1 MSARRWGREDRGLL
15 LTGLAGLV
23 GFGVMAQLACGGD
36 DSTDPDGST
45 VPGVTATCASDS
57 TTAENTAA
65 VVAAAN
71 TLLAALT
78 SSQRTAIQ
86 YEKTLA
92 NAQKWS
98 NLPTSFVARNGV
110 KFGDMSAEAQQAA
123 VALAS
128 VAAGTSGATLLSE
141 LREADQWLVTDG
153 KAPSSDYGRGLYYVS
168 LHGTPSTTSAWMLQ
182 MGGHHLAYN
191 FMYGGK
197 CTSATPLFDGAEPMN
212 WTDTGGVA
220 HAPLEPQR
228 ASMVALLTSIG
239 SLADA
244 KLSGTFS
251 DILNGPTGGGPG
263 GGSGGDTK
271 YPSTLSYPTGTT
283 GRGVLVSTLSAE
295 QKALVKTAIE
305 AWVKNS
311 ATPVSNALLAVYE
324 SDEALAETY
333 VGYSGST
340 DLSTRS
346 SYVRIDGPRVW
357 IEVTVQG
364 GIIYKDRVH
373 FHTLWR
379 DKAAD
384 YGAEFVSQ

>member
-1 MSARRWGREDRGLL
+1 MVGTRWVREERGLL
-15 LTGLAGLV
+15 LTGLVGL
-23 GFGVMAQLACGGD
+23 GVMAQLACG
-36 DSTDPDGST
+36 DSDGNETDDGS
-45 VPGVTATCASDS
+45 VPGVTATCASDAA
-57 TTAENTAA
+57 TAENTAR

-71 TLLAALT
+71 TLLASLT
-78 SSQRTAIQ
+78 SQQQTAIQ

-92 NAQKWS
+92 NARKWS
-98 NLPTSFVARNGV
+98 NFPTTFVARNGV
-110 KFGDMSAEAQQAA
+110 KIGDMSAEAQQAA
-123 VALAS
+123 IALANI
-128 VAAGTSGATLLSE
+128 AAGTTGSTLLSE
-141 LREADQWLVTDG
+141 LREADEWLVTDG
-153 KAPSSDYGRGLYYVS
+153 KAPSSDYGRGLYYFS
-168 LHGTPSTTSAWMLQ
+168 IHGTPSATSAWMLQ
-182 MGGHHLAYN
+182 IGGHHLAYN

-197 CTSATPLFDGAEPMN
+197 CTSATPLFDGSEPMT
-212 WTDTGGVA
+212 WTDTNGVA

-239 SLADA
+239 ALPDA

-251 DILNGPTGGGPG
+251 DIVNGPAGGGGPG
-263 GGSGGDTK
+263 GGSGGGDTK
-271 YPSTLSYPTGTT
+271 YPSSLSYPTGTT

-305 AWVKNS
+305 AWVKNV
-311 ATPVSNALLAVYE
+311 ADPVSNALLAVYE
-324 SDEALAETY
+324 SDDALSQTY

-340 DLSTRS
+340 DLATRS

-364 GIIYKDRVH
+364 GIIYRDRVH

-384 YGAEFVSQ
+384 YGGEYVSQ